1 VFLFLSGATLV
12 VTSRFLSTF
21 IAAISLF
28 QGEKMEKYEV
38 IVCGGGLSGVCAAIA
53 AGRYGLKTAI
63 VQDRPVFGGNA
74 SSEIRVNIGGACAN
88 NCWARETGIISEMF
102 LEERKRN
109 FASHRNSYINSN
121 LDLVLYDFLKK
132 ENVDMF
138 LNTSVRK
145 AVMKKNDLI
154 EGVFCVQS
162 GSEKEFIIYGDFFID
177 ATGDGVVAFSSG
189 AEYRIGRE
197 GKDEFGESLAPEKS
211 DMGIMG
217 SSLLFLVR
225 DTGKPVKFEPPSW
238 IVKYKKDDIALKTRS
253 HSGMPGYWWIEIGY
267 PFDIIYDNEE
277 IKHNLLAHLLGIWDH
292 LKNEG
297 DHGFENF
304 TIEWVGM
311 VPGKRESRRIIG
323 DYILNEN
330 DIKERRKFFDAV
342 AYGGWNIDLHT
353 PGGILA
359 KDKPPEPTCTND
371 KEKKQKECDRRYV
384 YIYQIPYRCLYS
396 KNIKNLLMAG
406 RNISVS
412 HVALGT
418 TRLMGTCA
426 LLGQAAGT
434 SLYLCKKYK
443 CFPSDIIKKNYIKNL
458 QQLLLRDGVFIP
470 DVKNKDEKD
479 VFLSS
484 KVRGS
489 SEIALKIPE
498 ENLHPVKIKFPVGQK
513 LPLYGKIE
521 KIILKLK
528 AEKNTILK
536 FHLLSSYDLWDFE
549 KGEEIVFKEIEVKK
563 RQEEVG
569 IQINRKL
576 KKGIYWLYIEKN
588 KNIYLFENES
598 SVPGCSKII
607 KPGNKWLSKYWTPTK
622 NLYFKIIPEIYP
634 FSPENVISGVSRPE
648 KWTNVWISENKY
660 PQTIE
665 FEFRKE
671 KELNYIQLI
680 FDSEFDKEY
689 GEIPPFYIPSSIP
702 SHYRIYFQK
711 GRKWELLLE
720 EKNNKHY
727 FKRHFFKKIKTKK
740 VSK

>member
-1 VFLFLSGATLV
+1 
-12 VTSRFLSTF
+12 
-21 IAAISLF
+21 
-28 QGEKMEKYEV
+28 MEKYEV

-406 RNISVS
+406 RNISVT

-418 TRLMGTCA
+418 TRLMG
-426 LLGQAAGT
+426 
-434 SLYLCKKYK
+434 
-443 CFPSDIIKKNYIKNL
+443 
-458 QQLLLRDGVFIP
+458 
-470 DVKNKDEKD
+470 
-479 VFLSS
+479 
-484 KVRGS
+484 
-489 SEIALKIPE
+489 
-498 ENLHPVKIKFPVGQK
+498 
-513 LPLYGKIE
+513 
-521 KIILKLK
+521 
-528 AEKNTILK
+528 
-536 FHLLSSYDLWDFE
+536 
-549 KGEEIVFKEIEVKK
+549 
-563 RQEEVG
+563 
-569 IQINRKL
+569 
-576 KKGIYWLYIEKN
+576 
-588 KNIYLFENES
+588 
-598 SVPGCSKII
+598 
-607 KPGNKWLSKYWTPTK
+607 
-622 NLYFKIIPEIYP
+622 
-634 FSPENVISGVSRPE
+634 
-648 KWTNVWISENKY
+648 
-660 PQTIE
+660 
-665 FEFRKE
+665 
-671 KELNYIQLI
+671 
-680 FDSEFDKEY
+680 
-689 GEIPPFYIPSSIP
+689 
-702 SHYRIYFQK
+702 
-711 GRKWELLLE
+711 
-720 EKNNKHY
+720 
-727 FKRHFFKKIKTKK
+727 
-740 VSK
+740 